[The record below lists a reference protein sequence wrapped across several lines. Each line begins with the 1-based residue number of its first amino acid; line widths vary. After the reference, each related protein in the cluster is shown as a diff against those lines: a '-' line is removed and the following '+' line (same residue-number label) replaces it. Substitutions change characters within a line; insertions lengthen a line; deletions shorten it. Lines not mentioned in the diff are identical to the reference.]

1 MTNINTT
8 KVLSTLVNPDKI
20 LPVAAIE
27 AFTTAGRVYHGYKRG
42 GEEEGRE
49 RLREETTGAVF
60 WLFGQ
65 KVLNSFGDFIGEK
78 CGIKNIN
85 VDVPLEIHVFG
96 GENASFNLYEDDGET
111 LKYKNGNYSI
121 IPFKWNDRTKEFIV
135 GERIGDY
142 AVKDRDL
149 IIKLK
154 GKDVIKRIKY
164 SGKEIKVILK

>member
-1 MTNINTT
+1 M
-8 KVLSTLVNPDKI
+8 P
-20 LPVAAIE
+20 
-27 AFTTAGRVYHGYKRG
+27 
-42 GEEEGRE
+42 
-49 RLREETTGAVF
+49 
-60 WLFGQ
+60 LFVKSGSIIPYYTS
-65 KVLNSFGDFIGEK
+65 VE
-78 CGIKNIN
+78 KNIN

-111 LKYKNGNYSI
+111 LKYKNGNYST

-135 GERIGDY
+135 GERTGDY